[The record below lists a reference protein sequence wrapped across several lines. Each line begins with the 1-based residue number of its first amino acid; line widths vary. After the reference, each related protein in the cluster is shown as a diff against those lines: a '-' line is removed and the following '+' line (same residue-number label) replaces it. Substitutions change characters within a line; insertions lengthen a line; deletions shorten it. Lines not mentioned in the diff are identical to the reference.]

1 MSEGVIGFAGMTH
14 LGLLSAAAAAD
25 RGFQVVAYDP
35 APAAAAALERG
46 EVAIVEPDLP
56 ELLARRRERIT
67 FTAQLPQLSRCDV
80 VYVAAD
86 VPTDEHGRSDL
97 DPIRAMVDRVAR
109 AQRPQSTLVIL
120 SQVPPGFTRALPVSS
135 ERLYYQVETLV
146 FGRAV
151 ERATRPERFIIG
163 CADPSRPLPAA
174 WAGFL
179 AAFSCPILPMR
190 YESAELAKI
199 SINACLVASLS
210 VANQLAELSE
220 SIGADWAEIVPALR
234 LDQRIGAHA
243 YLKPGLGI
251 AGGNLERDLRT
262 IITLAQGRHLGA
274 GLVQAFLDHSEHR
287 KNWTFTILAEA
298 LLSRNP
304 SAKIAVLGLAYKENT
319 HSTKNSPAL
328 ALLERLRGCAVSV
341 HDPVVS
347 ATVVPWAVGAADPMA
362 AVAGADALVIAT
374 PWPHYEALK
383 PAALQRAM
391 AGRLILD
398 PYRVLDGR
406 ACAAA
411 GFTYYAL
418 GMAPLTAST

>member
-1 MSEGVIGFAGMTH
+1 MSTVIGFAGMTH

-35 APAAAAALERG
+35 APDVTAALERG

-56 ELLARRRERIT
+56 ELMARHRERIM
-67 FTAQLPQLSRCDV
+67 FTAHLVELGRCDV

-97 DPIRAMVDRVAR
+97 GPIRAMVDRVAGV
-109 AQRPQSTLVIL
+109 QSPQSTLVIL
-120 SQVPPGFTRALPVSS
+120 SQVPPGFTRALPVPTD
-135 ERLYYQVETLV
+135 RLYYQVETLV

-151 ERATRPERFIIG
+151 ERATAPERFIVG
-163 CADPSRPLPAA
+163 CADPSRPLPGR
-174 WAGFL
+174 WAEFL
-179 AAFSCPILPMR
+179 SAFSCPILPMR

-199 SINACLVASLS
+199 SINVCLVASLS

-243 YLKPGLGI
+243 YLNPGLGI
-251 AGGNLERDLRT
+251 GGGNLERDLRT
-262 IITLAQGRHLGA
+262 VITLAQTQHMGA
-274 GLVQAFLDHSEHR
+274 RLIQSFLDHSAHR
-287 KNWTFTILAEA
+287 KNWTFTILADV
-298 LLSRNP
+298 LLARNP

-328 ALLERLRGCAVSV
+328 MLLERLRGCAVSV

-347 ATVVPWAVGAADPMA
+347 ARLVPWAVGAADPME
-362 AVAGADALVIAT
+362 AVTGANALVIAT
-374 PWPHYEALK
+374 PWPHYRVLK
-383 PAALQRAM
+383 PAALKRAM

-406 ACAAA
+406 ACVAA
-411 GFTYYAL
+411 GFSYYAL
-418 GMAPLTAST
+418 GMTPLSPST

>member
-1 MSEGVIGFAGMTH
+1 M
-14 LGLLSAAAAAD
+14 
-25 RGFQVVAYDP
+25 
-35 APAAAAALERG
+35 
-46 EVAIVEPDLP
+46 
-56 ELLARRRERIT
+56 
-67 FTAQLPQLSRCDV
+67 FTAQLSELSRCDV

-86 VPTDEHGRSDL
+86 VPTDEQGRSDL
-97 DPIRAMVDRVAR
+97 DPIRAMVDGVAR
-109 AQRPQSTLVIL
+109 AQSPQSTLVIL
-120 SQVPPGFTRALPVSS
+120 SQVPPGFTRALPVPSD
-135 ERLYYQVETLV
+135 RLYYQVETLV

-151 ERATRPERFIIG
+151 ERATAPERFIVG
-163 CADPSRPLPAA
+163 CADPSRPLP
-174 WAGFL
+174 GPFGEFL
-179 AAFSCPILPMR
+179 GAFSCPILPMR

-199 SINACLVASLS
+199 SINVCLVASLS

-243 YLKPGLGI
+243 YLNPGLGI
-251 AGGNLERDLRT
+251 GGGNLERDLRT
-262 IITLAQGRHLGA
+262 VTTLAQREHIGT
-274 GLVQAFLDHSEHR
+274 GLIQAFLDHSAHR
-287 KNWTFTILAEA
+287 KNWTFTILAEV
-298 LLSRNP
+298 LLARNP

-328 ALLERLRGCAVSV
+328 TLLERLRGCAVSV

-347 ATVVPWAVGAADPMA
+347 ATVVPWAVGAVDPMA

-374 PWPHYEALK
+374 PWPHYGALK
-383 PAALQRAM
+383 PAALKRAM

-406 ACAAA
+406 ACTAA

>member
-1 MSEGVIGFAGMTH
+1 MSAGVIGFAGMTH

-35 APAAAAALERG
+35 APAVVAALERG
-46 EVAIVEPDLP
+46 EFAIVEPDLP
-56 ELLARRRERIT
+56 ELIARHRERIL
-67 FTAQLPQLSRCDV
+67 FTAQRSALSGADV
-80 VYVAAD
+80 VYVAID
-86 VPTDEHGRSDL
+86 VPTDEHGHSNL
-97 DPIRAMVDRVAR
+97 EQIRAMVGHVAR
-109 AQRPQSTLVIL
+109 TQSRESTLVIL
-120 SQVPPGFTRALPVSS
+120 SQVPPGFTRALPVTP

-163 CADPSRPLPAA
+163 CADPSRPLPAT
-174 WAGFL
+174 WVGYL

-199 SINACLVASLS
+199 SINVCLAASLS

-234 LDQRIGAHA
+234 LDRRIGAHA
-243 YLKPGLGI
+243 YLNPGLGI
-251 AGGNLERDLRT
+251 AGGNLERDLQT
-262 IITLAQGRHLGA
+262 TLSLAQSRHSGT
-274 GLVQAFLDHSEHR
+274 GLVQAFLDLSARR
-287 KNWTFTILAEA
+287 KNWTFTVLAEA
-298 LLSRNP
+298 LLSRNA
-304 SAKIAVLGLAYKENT
+304 SAKIAILGLAYKENT

-328 ALLERLRGCAVSV
+328 ALLEHLRGCAVSV

-347 ATVVPWAVGAADPMA
+347 ASVVPWAVGAADPMA

-374 PWPHYEALK
+374 PWPHYGALK
-383 PAALQRAM
+383 PAALKRAM

-398 PYRVLDGR
+398 PYRVLDGH

>member
-1 MSEGVIGFAGMTH
+1 MSGPVIGFAGMTH

-25 RGFQVVAYDP
+25 RGFQVVAYDA
-35 APAAAAALERG
+35 APTVAAALERG
-46 EVAIVEPDLP
+46 ELAIVEPDLP
-56 ELLARRRERIT
+56 ELIARHREQIV
-67 FTAQLPQLSRCDV
+67 FTAQPTELSRCDV
-80 VYVAAD
+80 VYVAVD
-86 VPTDEHGRSDL
+86 VPTDEHGRSNL
-97 DPIRAMVDRVAR
+97 EEIRAMVDHVAR
-109 AQRPQSTLVIL
+109 AQSRESTLVVL
-120 SQVPPGFTRALPVSS
+120 SQVPPGFTRALPVPP

-163 CADPSRPLPAA
+163 CADPSRPLPAT
-174 WAGFL
+174 WAGYL

-199 SINACLVASLS
+199 SINVCLAASLS

-234 LDQRIGAHA
+234 LDRRIGAHA
-243 YLKPGLGI
+243 YLNPGLGI
-251 AGGNLERDLRT
+251 AGGNLERDLQT
-262 IITLAQGRHLGA
+262 TLSLAQSRRIGA
-274 GLVQAFLDHSEHR
+274 DLVQAFLDLSARR

-298 LLSRNP
+298 LLSRNA

-328 ALLERLRGCAVSV
+328 ALLEHLRGCAVSV

-347 ATVVPWAVGAADPMA
+347 ASVVPWAVGAADPMA

-374 PWPHYEALK
+374 PWPHYRALK
-383 PAALQRAM
+383 PAALKRAM

-398 PYRVLDGR
+398 PYRVLDGH

-418 GMAPLTAST
+418 GMAPMTAST

>member
-1 MSEGVIGFAGMTH
+1 MSERVIGFAGMTH

-46 EVAIVEPDLP
+46 ELAIVEPDLP
-56 ELLARRRERIT
+56 ALMARHREQVM
-67 FTAQLPQLSRCDV
+67 FTAQVSALSRCEV

-109 AQRPQSTLVIL
+109 AQSPQSTLVIL
-120 SQVPPGFTRALPVSS
+120 SQVPPGFTRALPVPS

-262 IITLAQGRHLGA
+262 IITLAQGRHIGA
-274 GLVQAFLDHSEHR
+274 GLVQAFLDHSAHR
-287 KNWTFTILAEA
+287 KDWTFTILAEG
-298 LLSRNP
+298 LLARNP

-319 HSTKNSPAL
+319 QSTKNSPAL

-347 ATVVPWAVGAADPMA
+347 ATVVPWAVGAADPME
-362 AVAGADALVIAT
+362 AVTGADALVIAT
-374 PWPHYEALK
+374 PWPHYGGLK

-418 GMAPLTAST
+418 GVAPLTAST